1 MAVIQGTINGET
13 LTGGSAVDYIYGY
26 AGDDTLLG
34 GGGNDWLVGGTGND
48 TMTGGAGNDIF
59 FYDSRGFGSDTIT
72 DFATGD
78 KIDLRGINVGDL
90 ESIKPYVMQVGDDV
104 VLSTVYGG
112 SLERITILNATLAN
126 VLASIRLN
134 PDTDPL
140 TISGTISDDVLFGG
154 RGQDRIYA
162 GSGDDEVNAG
172 VGNDYIYGENGDDL
186 LRGGT
191 GNDFFGYGS
200 RGFGADTI
208 ADFTTGDRLDLRGMN
223 VGDLGSIRPY
233 IIQSGNDV
241 VMTTYFGGNLER
253 VIIQNATL
261 ANVLAQIKL
270 NADTDPLTVSGTINT
285 DHLFGGRGQDR
296 LYGDG
301 GNDQLNAGVG
311 NDYLHGGNGNDLLR
325 GGTGNDLFVYDER
338 GFGADTISDF
348 ATGDKIDLRGIHVGD
363 IQSITPYIVQSGDD
377 VVISTYWGGNLE
389 RITIQDATLDAVK
402 AAIKVNPDTDPLTLS
417 GTINTDY
424 LFGGRGQD
432 RLFGDGGNDHINAGV
447 GNDYLYGGNGDDQLR
462 GGAGNDLFVYNQRG
476 FGTDTIVDFASGD
489 RLDLRGVHVG
499 DIGSIKP
506 YIAQSGSD
514 VVISTYYA
522 GNLERIIVKN
532 STISA
537 VQNALLYDASTDPQ
551 TTSGTISADYLFG
564 GRGQDRLFG
573 ENGNDHINAGFGN
586 DYLDGGSGNDLL
598 RGGGGSDV
606 FVYGERGFG
615 ADVIADFTS
624 GDKID
629 LRGIH
634 VGDIGSIDP
643 YIVQDGNDVV
653 ISTYYGGSL
662 ERITVQN
669 STISAVRAGLLFD
682 ADSDPNTISG
692 TISTDTLFGGR
703 GQDRLFGEGGNDR
716 LIGGFGDD
724 YLTGGSGADQLFGG
738 AGADRFVFDAG
749 DSPTSGT
756 LDRVMDFSRA
766 EGDKIDLRPIDSNPG
781 APGDQPLSY
790 VGGAFSAAYQVRI
803 TALSGN
809 NFLVEVNLDTD
820 ADPEMAIHVVGSAL
834 NSSDLLL

>member
-13 LTGGSAVDYIYGY
+13 LTGGSAADYIYGY
-26 AGDDTLLG
+26 AGDDMLLG

-48 TMTGGAGNDIF
+48 TMTGGAGNDVF

-72 DFATGD
+72 DFAVGD
-78 KIDLRGINVGDL
+78 RIDLRGIPVGDL
-90 ESIKPYVMQVGDDV
+90 DSIRPYMAQNGADV
-104 VLSTVYGG
+104 VISTYYAGN
-112 SLERITILNATLAN
+112 LERITIKNATLAQAEAA
-126 VLASIRLN
+126 LLLN
-134 PDTDPL
+134 ANTDPL
-140 TISGTISDDVLFGG
+140 TISGTIS
-154 RGQDRIYA
+154 A
-162 GSGDDEVNAG
+162 
-172 VGNDYIYGENGDDL
+172 
-186 LRGGT
+186 
-191 GNDFFGYGS
+191 
-200 RGFGADTI
+200 
-208 ADFTTGDRLDLRGMN
+208 
-223 VGDLGSIRPY
+223 
-233 IIQSGNDV
+233 
-241 VMTTYFGGNLER
+241 
-253 VIIQNATL
+253 
-261 ANVLAQIKL
+261 
-270 NADTDPLTVSGTINT
+270 
-285 DHLFGGRGQDR
+285 
-296 LYGDG
+296 
-301 GNDQLNAGVG
+301 
-311 NDYLHGGNGNDLLR
+311 
-325 GGTGNDLFVYDER
+325 
-338 GFGADTISDF
+338 
-348 ATGDKIDLRGIHVGD
+348 
-363 IQSITPYIVQSGDD
+363 
-377 VVISTYWGGNLE
+377 
-389 RITIQDATLDAVK
+389 
-402 AAIKVNPDTDPLTLS
+402 
-417 GTINTDY
+417 DY

-432 RLFGDGGNDHINAGV
+432 RLFGDNGNDHINASAGDDYLNGGGGDDQLRGGAGNDFFVYGQRGFGSDRIVDFAVGDRIDLRGMNIGDASSIRPYMVQSGSDVVISTVYAGNLERITVENATLAQVEAALLLNASTDPLTVSGTISADYLFGGRGQDRLYGNNGDDHINAGVGNDYLYGGNGDDQLRGGAGIDNFVYDDRGFGSDTIVDFAAYDKIDLRGMNIGDLSSIQPYMVQSGSDVVISTYYAGNLERITVQNAALADVQAALLLNAASDPLTVSGTISADYLFGGRGQDRLYGDNGDDHINAGV

-489 RLDLRGVHVG
+489 RLDLRGMHVG

-506 YIAQSGSD
+506 YIAQSGGD
-514 VVISTYYA
+514 VVISTYYG
-522 GNLERIIVKN
+522 GNLERIIFKN

-551 TTSGTISADYLFG
+551 TTSGTISTDYLFG

-624 GDKID
+624 GDRID

-643 YIVQDGNDVV
+643 YIVQDGDDVV
-653 ISTYYGGSL
+653 ISTYYGGNL

-703 GQDRLFGEGGNDR
+703 GQDRLFGDDGNDR

-724 YLTGGSGADQLFGG
+724 YLTGGGGGDQLFGG

-766 EGDKIDLRPIDSNPG
+766 DGDKIDLRPIDSNPG
-781 APGDQPLSY
+781 APGDQALSY

-803 TALSGN
+803 TSLSGN